1 VVAVDLLEM
10 APMDGVELIQG
21 DIEDEKVQELVSEKL
36 DYELADIV
44 VSDAVPDFVGEKF
57 IDHMKACYLNKRVFD
72 FCSNILK
79 PGGTLIMKII

>member
-1 VVAVDLLEM
+1 M
-10 APMDGVELIQG
+10 Q
-21 DIEDEKVQELVSEKL
+21 EKVSEAL
-36 DYELADIV
+36 DFDRADLV

-57 IDHMKACYLNKRVFD
+57 IDHMKACYLNRRVFE